1 MTKNNNT
8 DIDLSDIPESY
19 ERYLDEIY
27 TISRQKKG
35 GWITNKEIAE
45 GLNVKPAS
53 VSGMFHNLKD
63 KGLITWSERKSI
75 RLTEKGKAIAKQLNE
90 IHLLLRDF
98 FSKVLKIEDEDL
110 VDKISCE
117 IEHHITKAKDVKES
131 LKDFLANY
139 LK

>member
-1 MTKNNNT
+1 MTKKNKKA
-8 DIDLSDIPESY
+8 IDLSDIPESY

-35 GWITNKEIAE
+35 GWITNKEISE

-63 KGLITWSERKSI
+63 RGLIRWSERKSI
-75 RLTEKGKAIAKQLNE
+75 RLTERGKEIAKQLNE
-90 IHLLLRDF
+90 THLLLKDF
-98 FSKVLKIEDEDL
+98 FSKVLKIEDEVL

-117 IEHHITKAKDVKES
+117 IEHHINQKVKNS
-131 LKDFLANY
+131 LGNFISEY
-139 LK
+139 LNKN